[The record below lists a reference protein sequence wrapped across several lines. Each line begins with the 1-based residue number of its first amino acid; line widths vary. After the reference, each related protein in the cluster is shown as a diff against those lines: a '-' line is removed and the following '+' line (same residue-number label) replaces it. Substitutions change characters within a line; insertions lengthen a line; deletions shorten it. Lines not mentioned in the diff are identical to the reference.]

1 MTSRSSAGAPRLR
14 LTLQNPARSRSLP
27 PAARFR
33 RWARAALA
41 RDAEITL
48 RVVGEREGRRLN
60 HDFRGRDQATNV
72 LSFVYADA
80 APLSGD
86 IVLCAPV
93 VRREARARGI
103 SAEAHYA
110 HLTVHGV
117 LHLQGHDHVRRR
129 DAEAM
134 EALESRIVTKLG
146 YADPYEGDGD
156 GSKR

>member
-1 MTSRSSAGAPRLR
+1 MRSRSSGGPRLR
-14 LTLQNPARSRSLP
+14 LALQNPARSRSLP

-41 RDAEITL
+41 RDADITL

-60 HDFRGRDQATNV
+60 RDYRGGDYATNV
-72 LSFVYADA
+72 LTFVYGER
-80 APLSGD
+80 APLAGD

-93 VRREARARGI
+93 VRREARERGI
-103 SAEAHYA
+103 AAEAHYA

-129 DAEAM
+129 EAEAM
-134 EALESRIVTKLG
+134 EALESRIVRKLG
-146 YADPYEGDGD
+146 YADPYAREG
-156 GSKR
+156 